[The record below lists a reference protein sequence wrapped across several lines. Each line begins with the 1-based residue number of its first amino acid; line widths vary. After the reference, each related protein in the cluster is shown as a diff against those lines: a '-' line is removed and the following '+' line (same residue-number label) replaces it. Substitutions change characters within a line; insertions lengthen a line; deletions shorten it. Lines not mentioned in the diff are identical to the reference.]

1 MKLKKLKLWHK
12 VIVGLALGV
21 LIGLYIPGYAVKLQF
36 VGDVFMKAIKI
47 VVGPLVFFSLV
58 MGVTSAT
65 DTESLGRVGMKAIV
79 AFLVTTT
86 FAVIF
91 GLATGII
98 FEPGKNVS
106 LVTDSQNILID
117 SASCPTAANKKFCI
131 IQFLSDIVPASLTQ
145 AMLEGNVLQI
155 VFVAIFTGIAINKL
169 SKDPKIQREIRK
181 VKDFFI
187 AGNRVL
193 MRMIS
198 IVVEFS
204 PYAACALIATMVG
217 EKGLDPL
224 IGVSKLMFA
233 VCIAMIL
240 QYIVFGL
247 MIKYIAKLSPFPFYR
262 KSLEYQ
268 AVAFATSSSKASL
281 GKTMEV
287 CREKLGISE
296 PSTSFLL
303 PLGTSIN
310 MDGLAINLGI
320 TAIFFAQS
328 FGIVLTFSDYMIII
342 LTATLGS
349 MGGAGIPSA
358 SLIMTPLVLSSANIP
373 LDGIAILFGI
383 DRILDMM
390 RTVINITGDATI
402 TLLIDSSENTLDV
415 EKYYEES
422 KDD

>member
-12 VIVGLALGV
+12 VIVGLVLGV
-21 LIGLYIPGYAVKLQF
+21 LIGLYLPGYAVKLHF
-36 VGDVFMKAIKI
+36 VGDVFMKGIKI

-58 MGVTSAT
+58 MGVTSST

-91 GLATGII
+91 GLATGIV

-106 LVTDSQNILID
+106 LVTDSQNVID

-169 SKDPKIQREIRK
+169 GKDPKIQREIRK

-193 MRMIS
+193 MKMIS

-224 IGVSKLMFA
+224 IGVSKLIFA
-233 VCIAMIL
+233 VSIAMIL

-328 FGIVLTFSDYMIII
+328 FGIVLTFPDYMVII

-402 TLLIDSSENTLDV
+402 TLLIDSSENTLDI